1 MVNKQY
7 HATDGGHP
15 LGGGGGDFFQKVP
28 KFLTDQAMK
37 IVLVVFFYL
46 SPNITMQ

>member
-1 MVNKQY
+1 MQQMVVIRW
-7 HATDGGHP
+7 
-15 LGGGGGDFFQKVP
+15 GGGGDFCHKVP